1 MILNA
6 LAYVLIVSCEVYYM
20 KQRNVSI
27 KPYMILYVVMLI
39 ISEALYFY
47 REQFQLIQIIKMIFA
62 PLENFI
68 LLR

>member
-1 MILNA
+1 MILII
-6 LAYVLIVSCEVYYM
+6 LAYAVFVSCEVYYM

-27 KPYMILYVVMLI
+27 KPYMILYIVTFIM
-39 ISEALYFY
+39 SEALYFY
-47 REQFQLIQIIKMIFA
+47 REQFQLIQLIKIIFA

>member
-1 MILNA
+1 MILIA

-47 REQFQLIQIIKMIFA
+47 REQFQLIQLIKMIFA

-68 LLR
+68 LPR